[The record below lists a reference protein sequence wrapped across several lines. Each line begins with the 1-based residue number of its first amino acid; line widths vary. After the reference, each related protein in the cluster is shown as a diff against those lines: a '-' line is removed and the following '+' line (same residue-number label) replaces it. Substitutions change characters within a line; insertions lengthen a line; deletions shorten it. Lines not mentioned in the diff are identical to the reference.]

1 MPFTLSHVLAIVPFY
16 KYLRKY
22 FSISGLI
29 MGSMAPDFEFFLRIT
44 LYGIWGHTFKGIF
57 FFDFPISII
66 LILVFHIWV
75 RDALIVFLPD
85 AISIKYA
92 KFYKFDWVK
101 YFKNNFH
108 IVGYSVLLGIFTHFV
123 WDNITHEPNYVS
135 PFYFQFL
142 EKKLKLFVFT
152 LPVYSILQ
160 IISSIIGLAWLL
172 WFFLL
177 ETNIL
182 TLFNG
187 FSKKWKFWFYTFFVT
202 STIFFCRYLIGVPTE
217 KPFGQIVVVFIGSFI
232 YGLILVSVFYPKPN
246 EVNF

>member
-1 MPFTLSHVLAIVPFY
+1 MPFTLSHVLAIVPFHR
-16 KYLRKY
+16 YLRKY

-44 LYGIWGHTFKGIF
+44 LFGVWGHTFNGIF

-75 RDALIVFLPD
+75 RDALLVFLPD
-85 AISIKYA
+85 AISSKYA
-92 KFYKFDWVK
+92 KFYKFDWLS
-101 YFKNNFH
+101 YFRNNFLK
-108 IVGYSVLLGIFTHFV
+108 VCYSVFLGILTHFA

-135 PFYFQFL
+135 AFYFQFL
-142 EKKLKLFVFT
+142 EKKLQLFAFT

-160 IISSIIGLAWLL
+160 IISSIIGLAWFLRFILL
-172 WFFLL
+172 K
-177 ETNIL
+177 TNIL

-187 FSKKWKFWFYTFFVT
+187 FGRKWKFWFCIFLVT
-202 STIFFCRYLIGVPTE
+202 LAFIFCRYLVGVPEE
-217 KPFGQIVVVFIGSFI
+217 KPFGQIVVVSIGSFI

-246 EVNF
+246 EVNL